1 VRGIFSS
8 PPSYLLK
15 VRRLKV
21 KPKTRIKTGLEKS
34 IGENSVFYPYFYL
47 LPYALFFLI
56 FWVYPLFDGF
66 YVSLCRYDF
75 AETQKTFI
83 AFKHYISLPFDPLF
97 RASFINTFIFVL
109 ETTPLIIGVGLGFA
123 LLLNLPFLK
132 GKTVLRVLLISP
144 FMLSIAAVCMTWEWI
159 LGSQF
164 GLLNYYFSQLRL
176 PTQTWLLERG
186 WSLFA
191 VVLTTLWWTVG
202 FNTILFLAG
211 LQEIPDVLHE
221 AAKIDGA
228 GRWSNFWYITL
239 PCLRPVLL
247 FIIVM
252 QIIASF
258 KIFGQVFIMTGG
270 GPAESSRVMVQHIYE
285 TGFQYYRMGE
295 ASAIAWVLFAVI
307 MVFTLAQFKV
317 LSKQTIEY

>member
-1 VRGIFSS
+1 MEA
-8 PPSYLLK
+8 K
-15 VRRLKV
+15 T
-21 KPKTRIKTGLEKS
+21 KTRIKKKGLEKF
-34 IGENSVFYPYFYL
+34 IGENSVTYPYFYL
-47 LPYALFFLI
+47 FPYALFFLI

-66 YVSLCRYDF
+66 FVSLCRYDF
-75 AETQKTFI
+75 AEAQRTFI
-83 AFKHYISLPFDPLF
+83 AFKHYISLPSDPLF
-97 RASFINTFIFVL
+97 RASLINTFLFVL
-109 ETTPLIIGVGLGFA
+109 ETTPLIIGVGLAFA
-123 LLLNLPFLK
+123 LLLNLSFLK
-132 GKTVLRVLLISP
+132 GKTILRVLFISP
-144 FMLSIAAVCMTWEWI
+144 FLLSIAAACITWEWI

-164 GLLNYYFSQLRL
+164 GLLNYYFSQLGL
-176 PTQTWLLERG
+176 PTQAWLVERG

-202 FNTILFLAG
+202 FNVILFLAG
-211 LQEIPDVLHE
+211 LQEIPDVLYE

-239 PCLRPVLL
+239 PCLRPILL

-270 GPAESSRVMVQHIYE
+270 GPADSSRVMVQHIYE

-295 ASAIAWVLFAVI
+295 ASAIAWVLFAI
-307 MVFTLAQFKV
+307 IIVFTLAQFKV
-317 LSKQTIEY
+317 LSKQRIEY